1 MVNPFTAKE
10 VPSKTQAELDARAT
24 VTSINDWF
32 ATRTNWAH
40 IQSFC
45 NKCSDNVRI
54 MTSFKNPI
62 QYIGGSYSGLRP
74 EPIIESIQVKGQ
86 GNLGTTRQATVKI
99 IAFTQ
104 EQVNALSACYGVP
117 SMSVRVQ
124 FGWNKG
130 ATKTASPAPLETELR
145 NSKAVCAMNKARD
158 KTAVYDGLQGLV
170 GNWGVSFN
178 SANMWWEFTIE
189 IIAESSPVLA
199 LPLEDFTTQ
208 CYCDRVSQDP
218 STGEAKT
225 ESQGTSPFRAK
236 ILDYVKRAPDNEAS
250 MIEEG
255 VYSIHLNH
263 AERDELGNAAGGFMN
278 MLSSIAASVGINTEE
293 TDEAYITFGALE
305 KLVNRYSFSQV
316 NGEPLMSKFDSS
328 KFGLLSYKAPGYS
341 SDPDI
346 CLFPGLDKKY
356 YDGLD
361 GIQNA
366 GNCLVDGGIDI
377 QKVLINC
384 IYVNQCI
391 ENSGKNASLQDFF
404 EKIFNGMNQA
414 AAGMFE
420 LSIVDDGNCDD
431 GGGQTATLSAID
443 LQKIKGLNKGY
454 PIPIGPTK
462 AVARDVKFDLKQSD
476 AMKSQA
482 LYGGIRNNASSAPCD
497 TARFEKELTGPKDN
511 TIKVTKADPPK
522 GDCPDDCK
530 TKADHEA
537 DKPTI
542 LDDYQDM
549 VDDTTAAAKE
559 TVRSRLVEV
568 YNKNA
573 SKDLCANVMLPY
585 EFSFTVDGVGGF
597 AFGQLVT
604 CTLLPSDVQKRLA
617 FQVTSVEHSVTYGD
631 WTTTVNT
638 KARYLST

>member
-1 MVNPFTAKE
+1 MGLFTAKQ
-10 VPSKTQAELDARAT
+10 VPGSTQSELNRRST
-24 VTSINDWF
+24 VTSLNQWF

-40 IQSFC
+40 VQSFC
-45 NKCSDNVRI
+45 DKCPSSVQTL
-54 MTSFKNPI
+54 TSFKNAIP
-62 QYIGGSYSGLRP
+62 YEGGTYSGLRP
-74 EPIIESIQVKGQ
+74 EPIIESIQVRAQ
-86 GNLGTTRQATVKI
+86 GNLGTTRKCTIKL

-104 EQVNALSACYGVP
+104 DQVDALSACYGVP
-117 SMSVRVQ
+117 SMSIRVQ

-130 ATKTASPAPLETELR
+130 ATGISSPAPLEGDNLPD
-145 NSKAVCAMNKARD
+145 SKAICSINKLRD
-158 KTAVYDGLQGLV
+158 KTAVYDGLQGIV

-178 SANMWWEFTIE
+178 STNMWWEFTLE
-189 IIAESSPVLA
+189 LIAASSPVLSR
-199 LPLEDFTTQ
+199 PLEDFTSQ

-218 STGEAKT
+218 STQETKT

-236 ILDYVKRAPDNEAS
+236 ILDYIKRAADNVAS
-250 MIEEG
+250 RIESG

-263 AERDELGNAAGGFMN
+263 AERDELGNAAGGILN
-278 MLSSIAASVGINTEE
+278 KLSSLAASFGINTEE

-305 KLVNRYSFSQV
+305 QLVNNYSFSQV
-316 NGEPLMSKFDSS
+316 KGEPLMSKFDSS
-328 KFGLLSYKAPGYS
+328 KLGTISYKAPGYS

-356 YDGLD
+356 FDGLD
-361 GIQNA
+361 GVQNA
-366 GNCLVDGGIDI
+366 DTCLTADGIDI
-377 QKVLINC
+377 RNVLVNC
-384 IYVNQCI
+384 IFINQCI

-454 PIPIGPTK
+454 LIPVGPTK
-462 AVARDVKFDLKQSD
+462 AAVRDIKLDLKLTD

-482 LYGGIRNNASSAPCD
+482 LYGGIRNNANSSPCD
-497 TARFEKELTGPKDN
+497 EVRLKQELEGPKN
-511 TIKVTKADPPK
+511 KTIPVKKADPPK
-522 GDCPDDCK
+522 EDCPDDCK
-530 TKADHEA
+530 TKAEHEA
-537 DKPTI
+537 EKPDI

-568 YNKNA
+568 YSKDA
-573 SKDLCANVMLPY
+573 EKDLCKNVIVPY
-585 EFSFTVDGVGGF
+585 EFSFTTDGIGGF
-597 AFGQLVT
+597 GFGQYVT
-604 CTLLPSDVQKRLA
+604 CNVLPTNVQQRYVY
-617 FQVTSVEHSVTYGD
+617 QITSVEHNITYGD

-638 KARYLST
+638 VARYI